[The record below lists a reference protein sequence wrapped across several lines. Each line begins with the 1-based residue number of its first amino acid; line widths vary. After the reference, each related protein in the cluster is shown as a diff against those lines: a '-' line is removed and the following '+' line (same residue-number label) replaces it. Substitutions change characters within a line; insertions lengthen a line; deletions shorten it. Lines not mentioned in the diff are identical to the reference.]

1 MESFEKQLADL
12 DLFNHRQLVLLIHG
26 MKHPG
31 FRYSIRSHQTS
42 HKVSYQTACTDLL
55 TLADHVSCW
64 SVANGAGNSCFRRRL
79 IWASNCEGSRGSPND
94 QKVKKPGS

>member
-12 DLFNHRQLVLLIHG
+12 DLFNRRQLVLLIHG

-55 TLADHVSCW
+55 TLADHVLLEC
-64 SVANGAGNSCFRRRL
+64 RK
-79 IWASNCEGSRGSPND
+79 RGRQQFLFQAPAD
-94 QKVKKPGS
+94 LGKQLRGQ